1 MLDIKNRSDR
11 INNIR
16 TSLKKISI
24 LSKNSLQ
31 VEAKEE
37 KMRSRKQSLR
47 EADMSE
53 SILLMRK
60 FSEEDEEE

>member
-11 INNIR
+11 ITNIR

>member
-1 MLDIKNRSDR
+1 MDNLICLY
-11 INNIR
+11 I
-16 TSLKKISI
+16 
-24 LSKNSLQ
+24 
-31 VEAKEE
+31 AKEE